1 MEAIHTAWRRYKS
14 QLKKD
19 HYDTYV
25 NDEIRIKKRPAYV
38 PESQFKGLLK
48 YWNSEAVQVRY
59 FSKVQF
65 VHIPNAYCLNILIK
79 SFTCR
84 KCPKS
89 IPRIGKNGRI
99 LILLEKQVLL

>member
-1 MEAIHTAWRRYKS
+1 MDLYRTKHNKTNLQEKYDIPDAAKTWALEAIHTAWRRYKS

-65 VHIPNAYCLNILIK
+65 VHIPNAY
-79 SFTCR
+79 
-84 KCPKS
+84 
-89 IPRIGKNGRI
+89 
-99 LILLEKQVLL
+99 